1 LASYYITSH
10 GSEAGTC
17 SALQFRFPSV
27 FAVFRVRQEPKQEHL
42 ASVVMYRANQP
53 EDVAAYVKHHDRVTT
68 GYTHLIRRPK
78 ALSQVGKMPELF
90 LAHDSLPDSQARC
103 GLRVTDGKSS
113 QSAFFNNPQAHKLCS
128 IAGFVKH
135 D

>member
-1 LASYYITSH
+1 LASYYIGSH

-53 EDVAAYVKHHDRVTT
+53 EGIAAYVKHHDRVTT
-68 GYTHLIRRPK
+68 GYAHLIRRPK
-78 ALSQVGKMPELF
+78 ALAQVGKMPELSP
-90 LAHDSLPDSQARC
+90 AHDSSPDSQARC

-113 QSAFFNNPQAHKLCS
+113 QSAFFNNPHAYNLCS
-128 IAGFVKH
+128 ITGFVKC